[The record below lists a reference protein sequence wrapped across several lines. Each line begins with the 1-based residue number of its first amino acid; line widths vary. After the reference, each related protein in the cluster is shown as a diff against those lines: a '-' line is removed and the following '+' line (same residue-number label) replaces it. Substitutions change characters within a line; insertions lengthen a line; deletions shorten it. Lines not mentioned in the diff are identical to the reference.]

1 MQGKFI
7 AAIMGLALLTPSISF
22 AQGMPALLTPSTSDA
37 SAGSTSA
44 SAPSPSSP
52 ASVGETDADPVTTGT
67 VIREEEEATKIQLPA
82 DLERTTFALSDQI
95 QFEGDA
101 AAAGK
106 RPVEA
111 QFSDPSVAGAEIREK
126 IRVKGLMEYE
136 TDTDGKIK
144 GTMNWYG
151 VRNQEN
157 NEERDIGGTLESRF
171 TTSDPEVPTGQTI
184 SAQGDV
190 PAALAAARALLEEG
204 GTVPEEKVESDSGG
218 GSGSATGGSQYAAS
232 GGEASNSALEGFEL
246 PEAKEEEE
254 EKVDD
259 IGLTEAGCPIKI
271 SEDKTVAQVQSQSTK
286 NGTPQGDCSP
296 SGLNLPIQ
304 KSYAACEDIVDL
316 DARSAWASFRRYYV
330 DQGGTTQYVDDECV
344 RDDDLE
350 FEMYQDSSVCSFDLE
365 LAPEPGTAYNRGK
378 WYYQNKN
385 NNRVEVSGCE
395 RIEGETAEIQSTTDG
410 CVPRHEFDEDQS
422 YELVRKYYV
431 WEDVQRIVS
440 ECIDSGNTFTHIH
453 KTNVC
458 SDLTPS
464 QADLANFK
472 EGDAALVAVA
482 QERIA
487 INLNGKETY
496 ITECQPIDNQSAEL
510 VKDTNGCDTTFFHYL
525 SSGESYGS
533 TKWKY
538 QFAGKPEI
546 TLTSCIQDNDVKYD
560 HQTRINGYEHHDTQL
575 FSYPKTEIYIEA
587 FGREEMV
594 SGPQVRE
601 GAPQLDYVF
610 QQNVLVAT
618 GEIFYEGDTSCE
630 KFMRRN
636 DVDRYLKGDLVS
648 VYDDVKG
655 EGEALS
661 QGDGCDV
668 VITWE
673 EPTNDL
679 WGVSLGYGSNQ
690 AMRTSNS
697 RVGPSAKCGY
707 SRAYRKNW
715 YQAGSDGDT
724 VCNSSYVE
732 AANHCSWTFA
742 VATRKVVR
750 EDSQIVGN
758 PAQNTCQL
766 VNSAPSVYTSTPE
779 RSCDS
784 TARYRS
790 PGYAAYPTMTNSAK
804 SSCLGSWGWW

>member
-1 MQGKFI
+1 
-7 AAIMGLALLTPSISF
+7 
-22 AQGMPALLTPSTSDA
+22 
-37 SAGSTSA
+37 
-44 SAPSPSSP
+44 
-52 ASVGETDADPVTTGT
+52 
-67 VIREEEEATKIQLPA
+67 
-82 DLERTTFALSDQI
+82 
-95 QFEGDA
+95 
-101 AAAGK
+101 
-106 RPVEA
+106 
-111 QFSDPSVAGAEIREK
+111 
-126 IRVKGLMEYE
+126 
-136 TDTDGKIK
+136 
-144 GTMNWYG
+144 
-151 VRNQEN
+151 
-157 NEERDIGGTLESRF
+157 
-171 TTSDPEVPTGQTI
+171 
-184 SAQGDV
+184 
-190 PAALAAARALLEEG
+190 
-204 GTVPEEKVESDSGG
+204 
-218 GSGSATGGSQYAAS
+218 
-232 GGEASNSALEGFEL
+232 
-246 PEAKEEEE
+246 
-254 EKVDD
+254 
-259 IGLTEAGCPIKI
+259 
-271 SEDKTVAQVQSQSTK
+271 
-286 NGTPQGDCSP
+286 
-296 SGLNLPIQ
+296 
-304 KSYAACEDIVDL
+304 
-316 DARSAWASFRRYYV
+316 
-330 DQGGTTQYVDDECV
+330 
-344 RDDDLE
+344 
-350 FEMYQDSSVCSFDLE
+350 
-365 LAPEPGTAYNRGK
+365 
-378 WYYQNKN
+378 
-385 NNRVEVSGCE
+385 
-395 RIEGETAEIQSTTDG
+395 
-410 CVPRHEFDEDQS
+410 
-422 YELVRKYYV
+422 
-431 WEDVQRIVS
+431 
-440 ECIDSGNTFTHIH
+440 
-453 KTNVC
+453 
-458 SDLTPS
+458 
-464 QADLANFK
+464 
-472 EGDAALVAVA
+472 
-482 QERIA
+482 
-487 INLNGKETY
+487 
-496 ITECQPIDNQSAEL
+496 
-510 VKDTNGCDTTFFHYL
+510 
-525 SSGESYGS
+525 
-533 TKWKY
+533 
-538 QFAGKPEI
+538 
-546 TLTSCIQDNDVKYD
+546 
-560 HQTRINGYEHHDTQL
+560 L